1 MISEIPGFV
10 VEGRQV
16 LTFGIN
22 PRRLWIFFSFDF
34 RHMVYQIFPR
44 LNKLIKKNHK
54 SQMLLCLDYL
64 SI

>member
-22 PRRLWIFFSFDF
+22 PRQLWIFFSA
-34 RHMVYQIFPR
+34 
-44 LNKLIKKNHK
+44 LISGKW
-54 SQMLLCLDYL
+54 
-64 SI
+64 SIKYFQD

>member
-22 PRRLWIFFSFDF
+22 PRRLWIFSA
-34 RHMVYQIFPR
+34 
-44 LNKLIKKNHK
+44 LI
-54 SQMLLCLDYL
+54 SGIW
-64 SI
+64 SIKYFQD